1 MTWFLALAQGH
12 KVQKLNLVVE
22 TSRVEISCNLNFKV
36 YFNVYFAWLF
46 LVLSQKVEYVVVGS
60 LARFEPKLS
69 STASLKWTEVGFIYT
84 FSKILSIPFTFLS
97 SSKFTSSSYIHSG
110 LELWFREKK
119 KFMAYD
125 LHPVLIPYLVSQN
138 SWKSKKF

>member
-12 KVQKLNLVVE
+12 KVQKLNLAVE

-60 LARFEPKLS
+60 LARFEAKLS

-84 FSKILSIPFTFLS
+84 FSKILSISFTFLS
-97 SSKFTSSSYIHSG
+97 SSKFTSSSYIA
-110 LELWFREKK
+110 L
-119 KFMAYD
+119 FMYEC
-125 LHPVLIPYLVSQN
+125 LLYLTFVYQFCCRMTTTEGRH
-138 SWKSKKF
+138 KR